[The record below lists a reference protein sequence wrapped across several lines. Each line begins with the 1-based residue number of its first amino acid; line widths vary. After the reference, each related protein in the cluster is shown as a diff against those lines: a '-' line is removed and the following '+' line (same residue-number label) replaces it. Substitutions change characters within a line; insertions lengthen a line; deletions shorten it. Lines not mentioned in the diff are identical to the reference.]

1 MRGLLVIQDL
11 KTPLKQKLLVWK
23 CLRSASVG
31 CRGYEEFN
39 VASHF
44 SIFT

>member
-23 CLRSASVG
+23 CSKSASLG

-39 VASHF
+39 VAIIF